1 MISSNAVH
9 AADWR
14 DRPWQAFEAERWRTH
29 HLVGVI
35 RNVGEDREMSPEELV
50 TALATKRFVLL
61 GELHDNPDHHRLQ
74 AWLVAQVKPTAVV
87 LEMADV
93 DQAAAL
99 EAFQSKPDWQPAA
112 LGATLDWE
120 RRGWPKWSTY
130 QPIAEAAKETGATIL
145 AGNAERKKVRTVARG
160 GQDVLDGAET
170 KRLGLDEPLPTD
182 AEAALQAE
190 IAASHCDMLPE
201 SLLPTMAFAQRL
213 RDATLADRLLAAA
226 GRGSRAVLITGNGHA
241 RRDRG
246 VPYLLERRD
255 VAAAEIASVML
266 LEVDPEAGA
275 ALDLVPRDAAGKPA
289 ADYVWITPA
298 ASRPDPCEEMK
309 RQMKGTTP

>member
-1 MISSNAVH
+1 
-9 AADWR
+9 
-14 DRPWQAFEAERWRTH
+14 
-29 HLVGVI
+29 
-35 RNVGEDREMSPEELV
+35 MSPEELV
-50 TALATKRFVLL
+50 TALATKRFMLL

-145 AGNAERKKVRTVARG
+145 AGNAEREKVRTVAKG
-160 GQDVLDGAET
+160 GHDVLDGAET
-170 KRLGLDEPLPTD
+170 KRLGLDEPLPSD

-190 IAASHCDMLPE
+190 IAASHCGMLPE
-201 SLLPTMAFAQRL
+201 KVVPAMASAQRL
-213 RDATLADRLLAAA
+213 RDATLADQLLTAA
-226 GRGSRAVLITGNGHA
+226 GRDARVVLITGNGHV

-246 VPYLLERRD
+246 VPYVLERRGL
-255 VAAAEIASVML
+255 AATEIASVML
-266 LEVDPEAGA
+266 LEVDPETGA
-275 ALDLVPRDAAGKPA
+275 ALDLVPRDGAGKPV
-289 ADYVWITPA
+289 ADYIWITPA